1 MLSFRTRAIVI
12 ALVLALFAGTVLAV
26 QLLLPAQ
33 TSLVRDG
40 WSYGYVYSGAKSQ
53 STALVTADMQEN
65 DMLLFGSSELSTPP
79 DLVPEIPAVVFGLN
93 NYGLQLSCIGEAY
106 DQSLWHAIAAGA
118 YAPHVSNKR

>member
-1 MLSFRTRAIVI
+1 MLSVRTRAIVI

-53 STALVTADMQEN
+53 STALVTADM
-65 DMLLFGSSELSTPP
+65 
-79 DLVPEIPAVVFGLN
+79 
-93 NYGLQLSCIGEAY
+93 
-106 DQSLWHAIAAGA
+106 
-118 YAPHVSNKR
+118 